1 MAKNSSPVR
10 DWPFTVELA
19 EVGHLFADHRYQR
32 PPQAPFIDKMVNS
45 FDETLVGV
53 LDVSYRPRNSSRIYA
68 ILDGLQRFEAIKK
81 VGKTTAY
88 VAVYEGMSVADEAMF
103 FYRKN
108 KDRRSVHP
116 FYSFRARM
124 VAGDEKAID
133 INRIVESE
141 GYKLEVGAIPP
152 DNLTAIR
159 AVEEAYS
166 YSSTARNESL
176 SATLNT
182 LRRSF
187 YDRQGGKDGE
197 LIRGL
202 GRFFQPFYAEEID
215 LPWLEDR
222 LANENPRTILGRAR
236 DNYHAGQYR
245 SNPVA
250 EEIIKVYN
258 RGRKNGKLNRNLLTK
273 TK

>member
-1 MAKNSSPVR
+1 MPKVSREIR
-10 DWPFTVELA
+10 DWPYTVEL
-19 EVGHLFADHRYQR
+19 VGVDQLFADTRYQR
-32 PPQAPFIDKMVNS
+32 PPQTVFIEKMVNS
-45 FDETLVGV
+45 FDDTLVGV
-53 LDVSYRPRNSSRIYA
+53 LDVASREDGMYA
-68 ILDGLQRFEAIKK
+68 ILDGLQRYEAMKL

-88 VAVYEGMSVADEAMF
+88 VAVYGVMTLAEEAMF

-116 FYSFRARM
+116 YYSFRARM

-141 GYKLEVGAIPP
+141 GYRLEVGAIPP
-152 DNLTAIR
+152 QNLTAIR

-166 YSSTARNESL
+166 FQSAARSESL
-176 SATLNT
+176 SATLNM

-187 YDRQGGKDGE
+187 YGRQGGKEGE

-202 GRFFQPFYAEEID
+202 GRFFQPFYTEEID
-215 LPWLEDR
+215 LEWLEDR
-222 LANENPRTILGRAR
+222 LSSENPRTIIGRGR
-236 DNYHAGQYR
+236 DAWLAGTHH

-250 EEIIKVYN
+250 DELIKLYN
-258 RGRKNGKLNRNLLTK
+258 RGRKNGKLNRNMLTK
-273 TK
+273 TRK